1 MGIAVTPE
9 QRELAEAVRG
19 WIARAVPP
27 EEVRK
32 LLDAPGGGRPPFW
45 DALAAQGL
53 LAVHLPE
60 ACGGGGGDLVD
71 LAVVVEEAARAA
83 LPGPFA
89 ANVLTAAVLA
99 AELPRETG
107 EAGEGGDSLRGS
119 GFDPPAGTPG
129 HEDLVRDLGR
139 PDPVRGLGRSDLVRD
154 PGRADLLR
162 ALGCGE
168 RIGAVAFGTGTMTV
182 RAVDGGYVLD
192 GTAPPVLSGADADVL
207 VLAASRAVS
216 DRIVDTGLVSDN
228 TSGAGAGSD
237 RTPGAG
243 AVSDHALGV
252 DVLSERILG
261 TRTVSDGTRD
271 AGVVSDQ
278 TAGAGAV
285 SDHAPDA
292 GTASE
297 CAVWLV
303 VDAVDLDVRAHDS
316 ADPTRGTAEVR
327 ARGVRVPA
335 GRVLA
340 VGPSLVRDLAAVVL
354 AADACGTAA
363 WSLDTAAGHARV
375 REQFGRPIG
384 HFQGV
389 KHLCADMLLRLEQA
403 RALTWDAARAGQ
415 EPPGVRE
422 LTAALAAGT
431 ALDAACSCAKD
442 CVQILG
448 GIGFTWEHDA
458 HLHLRRALVARQLLG
473 SGSGHLRRAVRLARD
488 GVRRELRLELPP
500 EASGYRAAAREV
512 IDRVRGLGPADARR
526 SLAPTGYAAPH
537 LPPPY
542 GLGAGPVQ
550 QLAVQQ
556 ELAEA
561 GVRISDLGIATWVVP
576 SLIAH
581 GTHRQQER
589 YLLPTLRGDLL
600 WCQLFSEPGA
610 GSDLASLRTRAERTA
625 DGRWRINGQKVWTS
639 AAQWA
644 DHGIL
649 LARTNP
655 AAPKHKGLTYFVVDM
670 KTTDGID
677 IRPLKE
683 ITGDSLFNEVYFDD
697 VLLPAD
703 AVVGEV
709 DDGWRVARNTLGNE
723 RVHMADQLTFDTGLE
738 ALIPA
743 DVDGPRLGALLAEAH
758 ALACITLRTTL
769 RQVSGVEPG
778 AGASVR
784 KLVQTAHQQKVA
796 ELALELL
803 GPEGALCEGPGKRAV
818 HGFLLSRCLTI
829 AGGTTQ
835 VQLNVVAE
843 RILGLPRD

>member
-1 MGIAVTPE
+1 MGIGTTPE

-19 WIARAVPP
+19 WTTRAVPP

-32 LLDAPGGGRPPFW
+32 LLDAPGDGRPAYW

-60 ACGGGGGDLVD
+60 AYGGGGGDLVD

-83 LPGPFA
+83 LPGPYLA
-89 ANVLTAAVLA
+89 SVLA
-99 AELPRETG
+99 SVVL
-107 EAGEGGDSLRGS
+107 AGAD
-119 GFDPPAGTPG
+119 
-129 HEDLVRDLGR
+129 DLV
-139 PDPVRGLGRSDLVRD
+139 
-154 PGRADLLR
+154 R

-168 RIGAVAFGTGTMTV
+168 RIGAVAFGPGSLA
-182 RAVDGGYVLD
+182 AVATDGGYVLD

-207 VLAASRAVS
+207 VLAASS
-216 DRIVDTGLVSDN
+216 GGDT
-228 TSGAGAGSD
+228 
-237 RTPGAG
+237 
-243 AVSDHALGV
+243 
-252 DVLSERILG
+252 
-261 TRTVSDGTRD
+261 
-271 AGVVSDQ
+271 
-278 TAGAGAV
+278 
-285 SDHAPDA
+285 
-292 GTASE
+292 
-297 CAVWLV
+297 VWLA
-303 VDAVDLDVRAHDS
+303 VDAADLVVRPHES
-316 ADPTRGTAEVR
+316 ADPTRATAEVR
-327 ARGVRVPA
+327 AEGVRVPA

-340 VGPSLVRDLAAVVL
+340 VDPALVRDLAAVLL

-363 WSLDTAAGHARV
+363 WALHTAAEYAKV

-389 KHLCADMLLRLEQA
+389 KHLCADMLVRLEQA
-403 RALTWDAARAGQ
+403 RALTWDAARAAQ
-415 EPPGVRE
+415 EAFGAEGLEAVRESVAVREPEAVGESAAVREAVAVRE
-422 LTAALAAGT
+422 LVASLAAGT
-431 ALDAACSCAKD
+431 ALDAAYSCAKD

-458 HLHLRRALVARQLLG
+458 HLYLRRAVVARQLFGAGGAHLRRAA
-473 SGSGHLRRAVRLARD
+473 RLARD
-488 GVRRELRLELPP
+488 GVRRELRLELPE
-500 EASGYRAAAREV
+500 EASAYRAEAREV
-512 IDRVRGLGPADARR
+512 IEGARGLDPAAVRR
-526 SLAPTGYAAPH
+526 LLAPTGYAAPH

-556 ELAEA
+556 ELAA
-561 GVRISDLGIATWVVP
+561 ADVRISELGIATWVVP
-576 SLIAH
+576 SLVAY
-581 GTHRQQER
+581 GADRQRER
-589 YLLPTLRGDLL
+589 HLLPTLRGDLL

-610 GSDLASLRTRAERTA
+610 GSDLASLRTRAERTD
-625 DGRWRINGQKVWTS
+625 DGRWRVNGQKVWTS

-644 DHGIL
+644 DYGIL

-655 AAPKHKGLTYFVVDM
+655 AAPKHKGLTYFIVDM
-670 KTTDGID
+670 KNTDGID

-703 AVVGEV
+703 AVVGEI

-738 ALIPA
+738 ALIARA
-743 DVDGPRLGALLAEAH
+743 DEIEGARLGALLAEAH
-758 ALACITLRTTL
+758 ALACIGLRTTL
-769 RQVSGVEPG
+769 RQVSGGEPG

-784 KLVQTAHQQKVA
+784 KLAQTAHQQKVA
-796 ELALELL
+796 ELGLELL
-803 GPEGALCEGPGKRAV
+803 GPAGALREGAGERAV